1 MPLNQSA
8 KSRRRIFAEVVGSVL
23 FVSVLTIVFYQYYS
37 HSDARSYGGTSPE
50 LAASVAAYVSPPP
63 SSAPTLEADRLA
75 VSLPHQIQPPLRT
88 LYQESDPVEPDAG
101 VKDNYA
107 PNDR

>member
-8 KSRRRIFAEVVGSVL
+8 KSRRRTFEEVLGSVL
-23 FVSVLTIVFYQYYS
+23 FVSVLTIAFYQYYS
-37 HSDARSYGGTSPE
+37 YSDARSYGGTSP
-50 LAASVAAYVSPPP
+50 AVAAYVSPPP